1 MRYFLTIYAFDDVQL
16 GVPAMDN
23 ASGAREEQK
32 INNVDS
38 SSRGNSSDCFASDL
52 ERVFRLL
59 ADARAVFTS
68 EDDPQ
73 NRARVNM
80 EMGSL
85 SLLRKEGGRKANLE
99 AAVAYFTDALKVY
112 RPNRV
117 PWDGRDL
124 SVGSAK
130 LFGFSTTSLMS
141 VQRNNLYIIII
152 YV

>member
-1 MRYFLTIYAFDDVQL
+1 MFNL
-16 GVPAMDN
+16 GSLRWTMLRCFAQ
-23 ASGAREEQK
+23 AQK

-59 ADARAVFTS
+59 ADARAVFYIRRY
-68 EDDPQ
+68 PQ

-80 EMGSL
+80 ETGSL

-112 RPNRV
+112 RLVNRV
-117 PWDGRDL
+117 PCNGRDL
-124 SVGSAK
+124 AWARPSFSA
-130 LFGFSTTSLMS
+130 SL
-141 VQRNNLYIIII
+141 RPL
-152 YV
+152 

>member
-23 ASGAREEQK
+23 ASVAREEQK

-112 RPNRV
+112 RRESSPLGWARI
-117 PWDGRDL
+117 
-124 SVGSAK
+124 SAWARPS
-130 LFGFSTTSLMS
+130 FSASL
-141 VQRNNLYIIII
+141 RPL
-152 YV
+152 